1 MVADIA
7 AAAIVTGEARMALH
21 LLCIGGE
28 DHHLRIPFL
37 LALRRRGL
45 QVSAAGTGDGSYFST
60 HDIDY
65 HRYDFDRFGAYVA
78 DSKSVAQLSKL
89 VRAIRP
95 NIVQTFDT
103 KPNLIGPLAIRGAVP
118 VVRTINGMGYVF
130 SSVSPRAI
138 AYRPLYMA
146 LQRLAAQWTSATIF
160 QNSADSRFFQQY
172 HLLGRSSASIIASS
186 GIDVRSFE
194 TARRQGPSAAALKAE
209 LNLADSEV
217 VLTVSRLTTQKG
229 IPTLLKAAE
238 IVHAARPSVRFLL
251 VGPRESEGPFAVN
264 QALVDRH
271 APYVQAIGAR
281 SDVPALLGLTDIFAC
296 PTEYREGV
304 PRVLLE
310 AGLAGVPMVT
320 TRMPGC
326 DDVVT
331 ENWNGHL
338 VPKRDPRALASAIL
352 DLLQHPQRAR
362 AMGARSIELVRRE
375 FDLNVVS
382 DRYVE
387 VYQQVCATHT
397 HGDAMIL
404 PSRDERRSAALHSSM
419 S

>member
-186 GIDVRSFE
+186 GIHVRSFE